1 MPRILLSPVVFFLLY
16 KKFLLLAF
24 FRFLI
29 FFLFVFLNNELKQ
42 KYSVDFDTL
51 VLDCEGAFYYIL
63 QDMPEI
69 IEDIKLIIMEND
81 YKYIKHKN
89 YIDDILIKSG
99 FKVVYSKS
107 GGWGSC
113 TNNFFEVWK
122 K

>member
-1 MPRILLSPVVFFLLY
+1 
-16 KKFLLLAF
+16 
-24 FRFLI
+24 
-29 FFLFVFLNNELKQ
+29 
-42 KYSVDFDTL
+42 
-51 VLDCEGAFYYIL
+51 
-63 QDMPEI
+63 MPEI

-107 GGWGSC
+107 GGWGPC

>member
-1 MPRILLSPVVFFLLY
+1 
-16 KKFLLLAF
+16 
-24 FRFLI
+24 
-29 FFLFVFLNNELKQ
+29 
-42 KYSVDFDTL
+42 
-51 VLDCEGAFYYIL
+51 
-63 QDMPEI
+63 MPEI